1 MILSVYRINMSRLYE
16 YTKPKS
22 LELHKQH
29 VMFLQALI
37 KWYEKKNIRN
47 FVRLVP
53 VASTKKLP
61 IGIVLGLAFI
71 IRGEITKKY
80 ERLVQGLIREKI
92 IYKA

>member
-1 MILSVYRINMSRLYE
+1 MFVYRVSINRLYE
-16 YTKPKS
+16 YTKPVS

-29 VMFLQALI
+29 VMFLQALT

-61 IGIVLGLAFI
+61 IGILLVLFFI
-71 IRGEITKKY
+71 IRGELTKKY
-80 ERLVQGLIREKI
+80 ERLIQDLIKEKV

>member
-1 MILSVYRINMSRLYE
+1 MYVYRINLSKLYE
-16 YTKPKS
+16 YTRPES

-29 VMFLQALI
+29 VVFLQALI

-47 FVRLVP
+47 FIRLIP

-80 ERLVQGLIREKI
+80 ERLIQDLIKEKV
-92 IYKA
+92 IYKT